1 MPSVAIT
8 KLADTAERS
17 RAALVR
23 VRDKAKLNNRRAM
36 NVAEILVGA
45 AGAAVLDRKL
55 DKGAGHFE
63 LLGAP
68 ATPVLGLLMAVGG
81 LSGWVPEDIAM
92 VGVGLIAGPAYTYV
106 YNKVAPAG
114 G

>member
-1 MPSVAIT
+1 MPSAAIT

-23 VRDKAKLNNRRAM
+23 VRDKAKLSNRRAM

-45 AGAAVLDRKL
+45 AGAGVLDRKL
-55 DKGAGHFE
+55 DKGSGHFE
-63 LLGAP
+63 MLGAP
-68 ATPVLGLLMAVGG
+68 ATPVLGLGLAIAG
-81 LSGWVPEDIAM
+81 LSGWLPEDVAM
-92 VGVGLIAGPAYTYV
+92 IGVGLMAGPTYTYV